1 MGRGC
6 VRVRVRVTA
15 GSGAEV
21 PLHSRG
27 AMDESEKELQKGL
40 GWLLKHG
47 AAEKGLELLDGGFV
61 RLDLA
66 LRELSGRAR
75 SASIE
80 AVKQVV
86 EKSRRQDGTPRF
98 ELTTGA
104 EFRTNH
110 LLTPDCPS
118 VSDVSDEDFLI
129 RHTRCESPQQFSRLS
144 RRARQSRFSMLG
156 SSESWSD
163 VENFKTSLGLESP
176 LWYRSDNGEEL
187 LAVRAASK
195 AGEKEGALK
204 KNASILL
211 ERVGIKKDDV
221 KRVRD
226 EVDTVRHAFAA
237 GFPTQ
242 VIDMH
247 VMLVRA
253 KKAGLRAIGI
263 GPHEKGARH
272 AAYVAIAATAAS
284 TEGFIGHSM
293 LEIFFKSASRPA
305 DIVPPPQ
312 PPKGTAQDG
321 ASTHEGNPHM
331 A

>member
-1 MGRGC
+1 M
-6 VRVRVRVTA
+6 
-15 GSGAEV
+15 

-66 LRELSGRAR
+66 LRRLSGRAR

-195 AGEKEGALK
+195 AGEKEGK
-204 KNASILL
+204 ENASILL
-211 ERVGIKKDDV
+211 ERVGINKDAV
-221 KRVRD
+221 ELVRD
-226 EVDTVRHAFAA
+226 EGDTVRHALAA

-242 VIDMH
+242 AIDMH
-247 VMLVRA
+247 VMFA
-253 KKAGLRAIGI
+253 HAEKAGLRAVGL
-263 GPHEKGARH
+263 GPHKKVASH

-284 TEGFIGHSM
+284 TEGFIGLSM
-293 LEIFFKSASRPA
+293 LEKFVASTRRPA
-305 DIVPPPQ
+305 DTFPPPQ
-312 PPKGTAQDG
+312 PPKAAHDE
-321 ASTHEGNPHM
+321 ASTQQGCSAPSGFGNLSLTH
-331 A
+331 